1 MTTVT
6 TETGAPESGNLLTRL
21 QRFIADVRIEL
32 RKVTW
37 PTLEEVRQSTI
48 AVLITSL
55 VIAIFIFGIDHLIG
69 RIIKTI
75 L

>member
-6 TETGAPESGNLLTRL
+6 TETGASESGNLLTRL
-21 QRFIADVRIEL
+21 QRFISDVRIEL

-37 PTLEEVRQSTI
+37 PTLDEVRQSTI
-48 AVLITSL
+48 AVMITSL
-55 VIAIFIFGIDHLIG
+55 VIAAFIFGIDHLIS
-69 RIIKTI
+69 RIIRTV